1 VKRVLLLLIMMVI
14 LMHPLFAD
22 YEPYRAD
29 EFPQWSI
36 KLRRAETLLFGS
48 LPITVGVTSLA
59 YSTAQ
64 LMGAPQL
71 HSDPLRESLA
81 VIGIAGALS
90 LAVVLAD
97 YIIGEMQ
104 N

>member
-1 VKRVLLLLIMMVI
+1 MKRIILLLLII
-14 LMHPLFAD
+14 LISLPPIYAD
-22 YEPYRAD
+22 YEPYRED

-48 LPITVGVTSLA
+48 LPITVGVTGLVYGA
-59 YSTAQ
+59 AQ
-64 LMGAPQL
+64 LVGAERL
-71 HSDPLRESLA
+71 HSDPIRESLA

-90 LAVVLAD
+90 LAVVIAD

>member
-1 VKRVLLLLIMMVI
+1 MKRILLLLLIFLVS
-14 LMHPLFAD
+14 LPPLFAE
-22 YEPYRAD
+22 YEPYRLDA
-29 EFPQWSI
+29 FPQWSI

-48 LPITVGVTSLA
+48 LPITVGVTGLA
-59 YSTAQ
+59 YGTAQ
-64 LMGAPQL
+64 LLGADKL
-71 HSDPLRESLA
+71 HTDPLRESLA

-90 LAVVLAD
+90 LAVVIAD